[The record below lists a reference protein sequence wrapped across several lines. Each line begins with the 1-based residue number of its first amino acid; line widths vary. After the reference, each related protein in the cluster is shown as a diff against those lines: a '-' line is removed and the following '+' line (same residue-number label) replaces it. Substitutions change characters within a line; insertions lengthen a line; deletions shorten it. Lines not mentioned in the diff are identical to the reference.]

1 MASSSKAYHHKVAIR
16 GYRMALQQISQDFL
30 AAFESRRYNDAA
42 SLIPRIKLEYAKV
55 GLLSPSLQFDKADLL
70 AARQLLEMAVLVSI
84 FAERPQ
90 AETERLL
97 SELRPFYSP
106 GLRLSPS
113 ENHSKMTA
121 LYLLIVLTSNRVSEF
136 HTELENIENAE
147 SDKYL
152 TYPVSLERWLM
163 EGAYDKAWKAV
174 TDESQFP
181 APEFALLMKS
191 KESNLESTIRNEI
204 AICIES
210 AYPSLP
216 AASAKHLLYITSDAD
231 LEKFAKSRSGWKLLQ
246 QRVTFDGSVSSQP
259 TQAVKEKKARARTYD
274 EEELIDKMLGYAAQ
288 IEVII

>member
-1 MASSSKAYHHKVAIR
+1 
-16 GYRMALQQISQDFL
+16 MALQQLSQDFL

-42 SLIPRIKLEYAKV
+42 SLIPKIKLEYAKI
-55 GLLSPSLQFDKADLL
+55 GLLTPSLQFDKADLL

-84 FAERPQ
+84 FAQKPQ

-97 SELRPFYSP
+97 LELRPFYSP
-106 GLRLSPS
+106 ELRLQSS

-136 HTELENIENAE
+136 HTELETIENAE

-152 TYPVSLERWLM
+152 RYPVSLERWLM

-174 TDESQFP
+174 TDDAQFP

-191 KESNLESTIRNEI
+191 EESNLELTIRNEI
-204 AICIES
+204 AICMGS

-216 AASAKHLLYITSDAD
+216 AASAKHLLYITSDAE
-231 LEKFAKSRSGWKLLQ
+231 LEKFVESRTGWNLLQ
-246 QRVTFDGSVSSQP
+246 QRVTFDGNVSSHP
-259 TQAVKEKKARARTYD
+259 TQALREKKARARTYD
-274 EEELIDKMLGYAAQ
+274 EEQLIDKMLGYAAQ